1 MPTEEVVAKIDAV
14 DTEAVRRVGRRLFR
28 CKPVTVAAI
37 GPLKELP
44 AIDLGGIG

>member
-14 DTEAVRRVGRRLFR
+14 DPAAIRRVGRRLFR
-28 CKPVTVAAI
+28 GKPVTVAAI

-44 AIDLGGIG
+44 RVDLSGIG